1 MIFKRMREQI
11 LDKAIR
17 GQLVPQLAEDGV
29 VDQIGEA
36 PAEVPFDI
44 PGSWKWIK
52 IPDVL
57 LFQEGPGIMKV
68 DFKNEGIPLIRIS
81 GMHSKFISL
90 DGCNYLDPQKV
101 AQKWNHFRLELG
113 DVVISSSASLDKVA
127 KVGEDA
133 VGCIPYTGLIRFK
146 SMGLVDLDFFAFF
159 VKTECF
165 IDQINSLKTGS
176 TIKHFGPTHLKKMYI
191 PLPPISEQKRI
202 ASKIESLFDE
212 IDRAEKAY
220 EELQSLAN
228 VLKGKIL
235 QKAIQG
241 KLVPQIPEDGVVKQ
255 IGKAPAEVPF
265 EIPDSW
271 KWITLSDVVDV
282 RDGTHDSP
290 KYVEKGVPFVTS
302 KNLKNGTIDF
312 STVKFISQKDHESFI
327 QRSNVEPGDILM
339 AMIGSIGNAIMVP
352 ENAPEF
358 SIKNVALFKHKAD
371 KLLDFEFLLVLLKS
385 LESIMNTQSSG
396 SVQKFVPLKYLRNM
410 AIPLPPLAEQK
421 RIVSKVEALF
431 EQIDL
436 MTK

>member
-29 VDQIGEA
+29 VEQIDEA

-44 PGSWKWIK
+44 PASWKWIK

-146 SMGLVDLDFFAFF
+146 SMGLVDLDFFAYF

-202 ASKIESLFDE
+202 AAKIESLFDE

-228 VLKGKIL
+228 VLKDQIL

-241 KLVPQIPEDGVVKQ
+241 KLVPQQPEDGVVDQ
-255 IGKAPAEVPF
+255 IGEAPAEVPF

-312 STVKFISQKDHESFI
+312 STVKFISKKDHESFI

-339 AMIGSIGNAIMVP
+339 PMIGSIGNAIMVP

-371 KLLDFEFLLVLLKS
+371 KLLDFEFLLVQLKS

-421 RIVSKVEALF
+421 RIVAKIEALF